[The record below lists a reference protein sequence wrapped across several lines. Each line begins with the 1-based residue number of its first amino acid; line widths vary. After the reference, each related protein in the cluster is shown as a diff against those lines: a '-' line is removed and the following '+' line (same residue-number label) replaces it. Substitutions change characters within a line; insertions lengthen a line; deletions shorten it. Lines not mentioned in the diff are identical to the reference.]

1 MKDEKLAREQIADNG
16 KNNKTKFPVYDDI
29 PTKKKKKITSASQ
42 SLSTRQLMVHL
53 LYSTFFH
60 ESVKLPNLGSMH
72 FAG

>member
-42 SLSTRQLMVHL
+42 SLSTRQLISGPSIIL
-53 LYSTFFH
+53 NFFST
-60 ESVKLPNLGSMH
+60 NQ
-72 FAG
+72 